1 MRRPPVPSVRT
12 LAVAAAVVCALA
24 VAWLWLSPPAA
35 ADPAAATVDGPEPDP
50 PAPAN
55 GSRSAGDAPSTPGID
70 AVYPNP
76 VADGDCGE
84 FVVLSVPP
92 GTGLDGFS
100 LDDGEGAV
108 ALNGTA
114 SGRVTLSTAPNA
126 TERLTGRSARP
137 LPGDLALSNS
147 GETLRLQRGNR
158 TVDTLS
164 YTNAPA
170 AEVVDASGEWRPLG
184 ATNRPVVG
192 AGPGRARAFAL
203 PDAPTLAVSRLRA
216 ADRRVLLAGYTLSS
230 RAVTDALV
238 AAVRRN
244 VTVRVLVDGGP
255 VGGMSARMARR
266 LDRLAAAG
274 AEVRVLTG
282 ERARYAFHHAKYVI
296 VDDQALVT
304 TENWKAAGTGG
315 HGSRGWGVVTG
326 QPAVVRGLVDTF
338 RADAG
343 WQDALPWRDASQNLT
358 TTAGGAPANG
368 SYPRR
373 FDPRRVR
380 VEGARLL
387 VAPDNAERAVVDLVG
402 NATQSVRVEQVSVG
416 GRRQP
421 FLRAA
426 LDAARRGATVRV
438 LLSGAWYV
446 REDNRNITRW
456 LNRRAREQGLD
467 LEARVADPR
476 GRYEK
481 IHAKG
486 VVVDGDRVVVGSL
499 NWNNYS
505 ARRKREVA
513 VVLEGEEPAQYFRRV
528 FRADWRGGRWTL
540 PAGAA
545 VACLVAALAAAW
557 RARRVEFA

>member
-1 MRRPPVPSVRT
+1 MSAPRPELVVAT
-12 LAVAAAVVCALA
+12 LLALAAVVPFA
-24 VAWLWLSPPAA
+24 PAA
-35 ADPAAATVDGPEPDP
+35 GGAVGPE
-50 PAPAN
+50 AEFV
-55 GSRSAGDAPSTPGID
+55 R
-70 AVYPNP
+70 AVPNP
-76 VADGDCGE
+76 VAPEDRGE
-84 FVVLSVPP
+84 SVTLSAPP
-92 GTGLDGFS
+92 DSDLGRFA
-100 LDDGEGAV
+100 LDDGEQRVTLPNRTVG
-108 ALNGTA
+108 
-114 SGRVTLSTAPNA
+114 GRVTLTTDPAAVRNRTDTAA
-126 TERLTGRSARP
+126 VGTVVRTP
-137 LPGDLALSNS
+137 LPALANG
-147 GETLRLQRGNR
+147 GEELRLL
-158 TVDTLS
+158 VDGV
-164 YTNAPA
+164 
-170 AEVVDASGEWRPLG
+170 VVDSLRYRGAPKGEVYRPDTGAFRPVG
-184 ATNRPVVG
+184 ATAFPVRG
-192 AGPGRARAFAL
+192 SQGGTARAFVL
-203 PDAPTLAVSRLRA
+203 PDAPGPPVEALRSADERL
-216 ADRRVLLAGYTLSS
+216 LLAGYTLSS
-230 RAVTDALV
+230 ERVADALV
-238 AAVRRN
+238 GAAERGVR
-244 VTVRVLVDGGP
+244 VAVLVDGAP
-255 VGGMSARMARR
+255 VGGLSRREART
-266 LDRLAAAG
+266 LDRLVTAG
-274 AEVRVLTG
+274 VTVRLVG
-282 ERARYAFHHAKYVI
+282 GPRARYAFHHAKYVI

-343 WQDALPWRDASQNLT
+343 WHDAVLWRDARPNLT

-505 ARRKREVA
+505 ARRNREVA
-513 VVLEGEEPAQYFRRV
+513 VVLEGEEPARYFRRV